1 MKIYLASKIQF
12 DSIVDGTGL
21 RSVIW
26 FQGCTHNCPGC
37 QNPQTHSFKGG
48 FEIDID
54 DIINEILSNSMQTGV
69 TLSGGDPFF
78 QYEGVTEITKILKE
92 QNINIWC
99 YTGFKFEE
107 LIKKQEYNNLLQYI
121 NVLVDGP
128 YIESLKSYDL
138 KFKGSSNQRII
149 DVQKSLQE
157 NKIILWE

>member
-1 MKIYLASKIQF
+1 MNIRLAGSILF
-12 DSIVDGTGL
+12 DSIVDGPGL
-21 RSVIW
+21 RAVVF
-26 FQGCTHNCPGC
+26 FQGCTHNCKGC
-37 QNPQTHSFKGG
+37 QNPQTHSFEGG
-48 FEIDID
+48 FKSNTNNIVK
-54 DIINEILSNSMQTGV
+54 EILNNPMQTGV

-78 QYEGVTEITKILKE
+78 QYEGVTEIAKILKE

-107 LIKKQEYNNLLQYI
+107 LIKKQEYKNLLQYI

-149 DVQKSLQE
+149 DVQKSL
-157 NKIILWE
+157 IFT

>member
-1 MKIYLASKIQF
+1 MNIKLASQILF
-12 DSIVDGTGL
+12 DSIVDGPGL
-21 RSVIW
+21 RAVVF
-26 FQGCTHNCPGC
+26 FQGCSHNCPSC
-37 QNPQTHSFKGG
+37 QNPQTHSFNGG
-48 FEIDID
+48 FESDTNN
-54 DIINEILSNSMQTGV
+54 IINKILSNSMQTGV
-69 TLSGGDPFF
+69 TFSGGDPFF
-78 QYEGVTEITKILKE
+78 QYKGVTEIAKILKE

-107 LIKKQEYNNLLQYI
+107 LIKKQEYKNLLQYI

-149 DVQKSLQE
+149 DIQKSLKE